1 VEVEVSVGVAVLVE
15 VAVLVGV
22 AVLVEVAVLVAVDVP
37 VTVTASGMV
46 PLVVVAAAAA
56 PPEGPRKTAGAT
68 ATMTASAPAARPNR
82 PSAWTVR
89 QLILHDPSKSPA
101 PFPRVINP
109 R

>member
-1 VEVEVSVGVAVLVE
+1 VEVEVSVGVLVE

-46 PLVVVAAAAA
+46 PLVVAAAAA

-68 ATMTASAPAARPNR
+68 ATRTASAPATRPSR

-89 QLILHDPSKSPA
+89 QLILQGRSKSPA